1 MRLVIPAGEVK
12 NSQALDFLLPEATT
26 ARIKRYIA
34 EWRTLFL
41 PKANP
46 YLFPGRAGNRL
57 VHLRWQS
64 AVRGK
69 AMVKVRCDN
78 PL

>member
-1 MRLVIPAGEVK
+1 VQWVQPYVEVEQGAG
-12 NSQALDFLLPEATT
+12 D
-26 ARIKRYIA
+26 
-34 EWRTLFL
+34 
-41 PKANP
+41 
-46 YLFPGRAGNRL
+46 RL
-57 VHLRWQS
+57 VHLRWPS